1 MTAHPWGAIN
11 MATILPFQNHALT
24 SSTRTGFKKASI
36 GTAPPETS
44 LNRTASL
51 RDASLRPA
59 KRLRK
64 CAGEQSA
71 ASASCSIDIP
81 APVDQ
86 RSMGC
91 GSDMAATISTRN
103 GKSQP
108 EIFLGEISVPSGKL
122 LQCDMAKRSNT
133 DAREIFLGDWL
144 AHFEIGPTEAAK
156 IAGCTQ
162 SYISNISRGARTN
175 INALYLLKL
184 SEHLEVN
191 INDFF
196 RPLPSQAQIAPL
208 KGLSPKAQAAILA
221 PKRRKA

>member
-1 MTAHPWGAIN
+1 MTNVFRLKDHGLTHSAGA
-11 MATILPFQNHALT
+11 
-24 SSTRTGFKKASI
+24 GFKKASI

-64 CAGEQSA
+64 WAGEQSA

-81 APVDQ
+81 APEAQ
-86 RSMGC
+86 RSIGC

-103 GKSQP
+103 AKSQP

-122 LQCDMAKRSNT
+122 LQCGMAKRSNT
-133 DAREIFLGDWL
+133 EAREIFLGDWL
-144 AHFEIGPTEAAK
+144 EHFEIGPTEAAK
-156 IAGCTQ
+156 IAGCSQ

-184 SEHLEVN
+184 SEYLEVN

-208 KGLSPKAQAAILA
+208 KGLSPKAQAAILS

>member
-1 MTAHPWGAIN
+1 
-11 MATILPFQNHALT
+11 
-24 SSTRTGFKKASI
+24 
-36 GTAPPETS
+36 
-44 LNRTASL
+44 
-51 RDASLRPA
+51 
-59 KRLRK
+59 
-64 CAGEQSA
+64 
-71 ASASCSIDIP
+71 
-81 APVDQ
+81 
-86 RSMGC
+86 
-91 GSDMAATISTRN
+91 
-103 GKSQP
+103 
-108 EIFLGEISVPSGKL
+108 
-122 LQCDMAKRSNT
+122 MAKRSNT

>member
-1 MTAHPWGAIN
+1 MTNVVWLEDHVLTNSSGA
-11 MATILPFQNHALT
+11 
-24 SSTRTGFKKASI
+24 GFKKASI
-36 GTAPPETS
+36 GTAPPEIS
-44 LNRTASL
+44 DKRTASL
-51 RDASLRPA
+51 SDASRRRA

-64 CAGEQSA
+64 WAGEHSA
-71 ASASCSIDIP
+71 TMASCSIDIP
-81 APVDQ
+81 APEAQ

-91 GSDMAATISTRN
+91 GSDMSATISTRN
-103 GKSQP
+103 EKSQS

-122 LQCDMAKRSNT
+122 LQCSMAKRST
-133 DAREIFLGDWL
+133 TEAREIFLGDWL
-144 AHFEIGPTEAAK
+144 EHFEIGPTEAAK
-156 IAGCTQ
+156 IAGCSQ

-175 INALYLLKL
+175 INALYLLRL
-184 SEHLEVN
+184 SEYLEVN